1 MDVAE
6 VADRTREQLVK
17 MTKLPLSGVTSVSKA
32 DRGWVVTVELVEKK
46 SIPDGADVLG
56 IYEVK
61 LNEQGQVDDFQRLR
75 LRRRSDTAEE

>member
-1 MDVAE
+1 MEMSEVAE
-6 VADRTREQLVK
+6 RAREQLAK
-17 MTKLPLSGVTSVSKA
+17 MTKLPPSGVTAVTKA
-32 DRGWVVTVELVEKK
+32 DRGWVVTIEMLEKK

-61 LNEQGQVDDFQRLR
+61 LSEQGQVDDFQRVR